1 MFSMELSDKEFLKF
15 SKLVYEKCGINLHDG
30 KKELV
35 RARLSKRLR
44 QTGIKDY
51 KAYYKYLSEDESG
64 QEINCLMD
72 VISTNLTSFFREE
85 KHFDFLRTKALP
97 YYQQNGIKGLRL
109 WSAGC
114 SSGEES
120 YSLAIALLE
129 YFGERLPFKASILA
143 TDISSVVLSKAITG
157 IYSQERLKRIP
168 MPVIRKYFQKGYG
181 KQSGNYR
188 VKLIV
193 RELIQ
198 FKYFNLMEPFQ
209 FNDPFNIIFCRNVM
223 IYFDKNTQQLL
234 VDKFYHSLAPGGYLL
249 IGHSEG
255 LTGIEHRFQY
265 TGPSIYQK
273 P

>member
-1 MFSMELSDKEFLKF
+1 MFSIELSNNEFLKF

-51 KAYYKYLSEDESG
+51 KGYYKYLSEDESG
-64 QEINCLMD
+64 DEIYRLMD

-85 KHFDFLRTKALP
+85 KHFDFLRAKALP
-97 YYQQNGIKGLRL
+97 HFQQKGVKDLRL

-114 SSGEES
+114 SSGEEP

-129 YFGERLPFKASILA
+129 YFGERLPFKVSILG
-143 TDISSVVLSKAITG
+143 TDISSQVLGKAMTG

-181 KQSGNYR
+181 KQTGNYR
-188 VKLIV
+188 VKPILK
-193 RELIQ
+193 ELIQ
-198 FKYFNLMEPFQ
+198 IRYFNLIEPFQ

-234 VDKFYHSLAPGGYLL
+234 VDKFYRSLDQGGYLL

-255 LTGIEHRFQY
+255 LTGIEHSFQY
-265 TGPSIYQK
+265 IGPSIYQK